1 MALSAPQQSELEK
14 SVTRVVYF
22 TEFDFVGGVVRLNSS
37 NSNIDW
43 GGFTWQGLGSLGNIS
58 QVDETDSTEA
68 KSLTF
73 TLNCAES
80 SWVALAIG
88 SDLVYRG
95 RSAKLYFSPLAEDFT
110 MVGTPVL
117 CWKGVMDL
125 MLMSIDGDTGS
136 ISLRCEGSMFGL
148 KRGEYSRLN
157 NAQHR
162 QQYPIPPAQKN
173 GLDYL
178 IAVQT
183 DPIAWL
189 SARFQ
194 KK

>member
-1 MALSAPQQSELEK
+1 MTLSIQQQTELEK
-14 SVTRVVYF
+14 AVTRVIYF
-22 TEFDFVGGVVRLNSS
+22 AEFDFVGGMIRVNSS
-37 NSNIDW
+37 NASVVW
-43 GGFTWQGLGSLGNIS
+43 GGYTWQGLGVLGNIS
-58 QVDETDSTEA
+58 QVEEADSTEA

-88 SDLVYRG
+88 ADAVYRG
-95 RSAKLYFSPLAEDFT
+95 RTAKLYFSPLDENFAII
-110 MVGTPVL
+110 GTPVL

-125 MLMSIDGDTGS
+125 MAMSLDGDSGG
-136 ISLRCEGSMFGL
+136 ISLRCESSIFGL
-148 KRGEYSRLN
+148 KRGDPIRLN
-157 NAQHR
+157 AAQHKR
-162 QQYPIPPAQKN
+162 VNPTDK

-178 IAVQT
+178 LSIQS
-183 DPIAWL
+183 DPVTWL

>member
-1 MALSAPQQSELEK
+1 MALTTPQQTELEK
-14 SVTRVVYF
+14 AVTRVIYF
-22 TEFDFVGGVVRLNSS
+22 AEFDFVGGVVRLNSS
-37 NSNIDW
+37 NSNVEW
-43 GGFTWQGLGSLGNIS
+43 GGYTWQGLGSLGSIS
-58 QVDETDSTEA
+58 QVEETDSTEA

-95 RSAKLYFSPLAEDFT
+95 RAAKLYFSPLAENYT
-110 MVGTPVL
+110 MIGTPVL

-125 MLMSIDGDTGS
+125 MAMSIDGDTGN
-136 ISLRCEGSMFGL
+136 ISLRCESSMFGL
-148 KRGEYSRLN
+148 KRGDPIRLN
-157 NAQHR
+157 AAQHKR
-162 QQYPIPPAQKN
+162 TYPTDR

-178 IAVQT
+178 ISVQS
-183 DPIAWL
+183 DPVTWL

>member
-1 MALSAPQQSELEK
+1 MALTTQQQTELEK
-14 SVTRVVYF
+14 SVTRVIYF
-22 TEFDFVGGVVRLNSS
+22 AEFDFVGGIVRLNSS
-37 NSNIDW
+37 NASVDW
-43 GGFTWQGLGSLGNIS
+43 GGFTWQGLGSLGSIS

-73 TLNCAES
+73 TLNCVES

-95 RSAKLYFSPLAEDFT
+95 RYAKLYFSPLDENFVP
-110 MVGTPVL
+110 VGVPVL
-117 CWKGVMDL
+117 CWKGIMDL
-125 MLMSIDGDTGS
+125 MAMSIEGDGGS
-136 ISLRCEGSMFGL
+136 ISLRCESSIFGL
-148 KRGEYSRLN
+148 KRGEPTRLN
-157 NAQHR
+157 AAQHKR
-162 QQYPIPPAQKN
+162 TYPTDR

-178 IAVQT
+178 IAVQS